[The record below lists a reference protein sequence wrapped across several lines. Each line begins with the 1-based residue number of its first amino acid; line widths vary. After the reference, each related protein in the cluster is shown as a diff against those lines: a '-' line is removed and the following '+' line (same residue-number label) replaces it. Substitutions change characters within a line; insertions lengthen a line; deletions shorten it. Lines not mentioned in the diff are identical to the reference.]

1 MATPVTNAAPVKL
14 THFVELTDEEFAAYA
29 KQTRT
34 KTPSIYEQD
43 LKDAVVG
50 KGYSRPIPAGEVSRT
65 IVNKI
70 TKAAKALDLK
80 VQVIVREKATPPAVI
95 FRVLPAVVEGSVAE

>member
-1 MATPVTNAAPVKL
+1 MATPFTTPDSPTL
-14 THFVELTDEEFAAYA
+14 EHFIELTDDEFAAYA

-43 LKDAVVG
+43 LRDAVVG
-50 KGYSRPIPAGEVSRT
+50 KGYSRPIPENEVART

-70 TKAAKALDLK
+70 TKAAKALDLHI
-80 VQVIVREKATPPAVI
+80 QIIVREKATPPAVI
-95 FRVLPAVVEGSVAE
+95 FRVLPPVAVETPAA

>member
-1 MATPVTNAAPVKL
+1 MATLPTPTL
-14 THFVELTDEEFAAYA
+14 EHFVELTDDEFAALA

-43 LKDAVVG
+43 VSNAVVG
-50 KGYSRPIPAGEVSRT
+50 HGYSRAIPEGEVSRT
-65 IVNKI
+65 IVNKL

-80 VQVIVREKATPPAVI
+80 IQIIVREKATPPVVV
-95 FRVLPAVVEGSVAE
+95 FRILAPVAETWLAE

>member
-1 MATPVTNAAPVKL
+1 MATPFTTPDSPTL
-14 THFVELTDEEFAAYA
+14 EHFIELTDDEFAAYA

-43 LKDAVVG
+43 LRDAVVG
-50 KGYSRPIPAGEVSRT
+50 KGYSRPIPENEVART

-70 TKAAKALDLK
+70 TKAAKALDLHI
-80 VQVIVREKATPPAVI
+80 QIIVREKATPPAVI
-95 FRVLPAVVEGSVAE
+95 FRVLPPVVETPAA